1 MHISPLLYLLC
12 KPKRMKVFILFD
24 FILIFFLQ
32 NTVRKTFK
40 KCVCFTHAKDFK
52 YVF

>member
-1 MHISPLLYLLC
+1 
-12 KPKRMKVFILFD
+12 MKVFIRFD

-32 NTVRKTFK
+32 NNVRKTFK

-52 YVF
+52 CVFSLKMAFFSAFIKHE